1 MAKIPAEIIRACLT
15 EYNSVNISIP
25 NLSKKYN
32 INYRNLKYAFLKIG
46 VVIEKRGNGH
56 TGLFR
61 STETK
66 KNISKAKTGK
76 PNPLK
81 AGQKYTSTQRIKIIK
96 SQCKFPFSIDEY
108 VDVDK
113 FLLIKSF
120 ANGLYKLTDYSN
132 KEPFFN
138 HFYYDDTFNLLYA
151 RWLITSPTDKYIK
164 KMVKPSIDHIIPIS
178 RGGSSDLSNLCAMTW
193 FENRTKVNM
202 TDTEW
207 YNFKLIT
214 NTSSSLFI

>member
-66 KNISKAKTGK
+66 KNISKAHKIYQKKTSRY
-76 PNPLK
+76 
-81 AGQKYTSTQRIKIIK
+81 QKIFLFKKI
-96 SQCKFPFSIDEY
+96 
-108 VDVDK
+108 
-113 FLLIKSF
+113 
-120 ANGLYKLTDYSN
+120 
-132 KEPFFN
+132 
-138 HFYYDDTFNLLYA
+138 
-151 RWLITSPTDKYIK
+151 
-164 KMVKPSIDHIIPIS
+164 
-178 RGGSSDLSNLCAMTW
+178 
-193 FENRTKVNM
+193 
-202 TDTEW
+202 
-207 YNFKLIT
+207 
-214 NTSSSLFI
+214 